1 MKTGKKKKE
10 RKEEEEKDKWED
22 IKKVLWSIYK
32 VPWHPV
38 NVQGQATG
46 DVLHSSI
53 GSSDRHIMIIM

>member
-32 VPWHPV
+32 VP
-38 NVQGQATG
+38 
-46 DVLHSSI
+46 
-53 GSSDRHIMIIM
+53 